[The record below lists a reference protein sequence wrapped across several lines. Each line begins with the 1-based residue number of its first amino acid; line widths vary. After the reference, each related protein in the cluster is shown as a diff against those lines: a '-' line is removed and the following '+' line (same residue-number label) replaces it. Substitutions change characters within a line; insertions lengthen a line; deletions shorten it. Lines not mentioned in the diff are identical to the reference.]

1 MCTECV
7 SFCHNSYLIVRI
19 YSKFISSFEKRYRA
33 FFRKIPQRKF
43 SSSRADFCR
52 ANKLRRWCLLGTAS
66 NGVGYLRLPTEYR
79 SKVSRVATS
88 FEKFLVENSSGR
100 GLETSER
107 WMVPGRGSYV
117 KDHKRAAE
125 RRVCLNVPSVLAEL
139 VLSELSLILGLSET
153 VDLSRI
159 QRSFSPSTRSDQRI

>member
-7 SFCHNSYLIVRI
+7 NFCHNSCLIVEI
-19 YSKFISSFEKRYRA
+19 LFEVYIQFRKKYRA
-33 FFRKIPQRKF
+33 FFRKILQRKF
-43 SSSRADFCR
+43 SFSRADFSR

-100 GLETSER
+100 GLKTSER

-139 VLSELSLILGLSET
+139 VLSELSHPGITGNGRFVTNSAIFLAI
-153 VDLSRI
+153 DC
-159 QRSFSPSTRSDQRI
+159 

>member
-1 MCTECV
+1 VFFPQQE
-7 SFCHNSYLIVRI
+7 F
-19 YSKFISSFEKRYRA
+19 SKKYRNENFLPLEHGFQSSEQTPAIWR
-33 FFRKIPQRKF
+33 
-43 SSSRADFCR
+43 
-52 ANKLRRWCLLGTAS
+52 LLGTAS
-66 NGVGYLRLPTEYR
+66 NGVGYLRLPAEYR

-125 RRVCLNVPSVLAEL
+125 RRVRLIVPSVLADL
-139 VLSELSLILGLSET
+139 VLSGLSHPGIT
-153 VDLSRI
+153 GNGRFVTNSAIFFAID
-159 QRSFSPSTRSDQRI
+159 F